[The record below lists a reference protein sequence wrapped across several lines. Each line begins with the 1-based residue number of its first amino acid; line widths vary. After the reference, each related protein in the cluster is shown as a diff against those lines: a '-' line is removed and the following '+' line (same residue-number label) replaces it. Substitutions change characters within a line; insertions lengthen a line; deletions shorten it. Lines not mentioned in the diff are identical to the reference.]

1 MFLLNEIIDNPFES
15 ELDIDELIHFQ
26 NSEQDFSFH
35 KGDHVYFNDYDLQ
48 NLFNFF
54 RILRYSQEKYSD
66 FMNFD
71 ILYDINK
78 GIIEYVNCVG
88 QITKI
93 KSQEMKFSKGKNVK
107 KKYEVE
113 IKYPNDKT
121 LKIKNIKY
129 LRLSP
134 IKSY

>member
-1 MFLLNEIIDNPFES
+1 MFLLNEIIDDPLNS
-15 ELDIDELIHFQ
+15 VLDLDELIHFQ
-26 NSEQDFSFH
+26 DEKKDFVFR
-35 KGDHVYFNDYDLQ
+35 KGDYVYFDDYELQ

-54 RILRYSQEKYSD
+54 RVLKYSQEKYLD

-71 ILYDINK
+71 VLFNLNR

-88 QITKI
+88 QINKI
-93 KSQEMKFSKGKNVK
+93 KYTEMKFSKGKNVK

-113 IKYPNDKT
+113 IKYPDDKI

-134 IKSY
+134 NKSF

>member
-15 ELDIDELIHFQ
+15 QLDIDELIHFQ
-26 NSEQDFSFH
+26 NGEQDFSFR

-54 RILRYSQEKYSD
+54 RILKYSQEKYSD

-71 ILYDINK
+71 VLYDINK

-93 KSQEMKFSKGKNVK
+93 KSQEMKFSKGKNIK

-113 IKYPNDKT
+113 IKYPNDKIM
-121 LKIKNIKY
+121 KIKNIKY

-134 IKSY
+134 IKS